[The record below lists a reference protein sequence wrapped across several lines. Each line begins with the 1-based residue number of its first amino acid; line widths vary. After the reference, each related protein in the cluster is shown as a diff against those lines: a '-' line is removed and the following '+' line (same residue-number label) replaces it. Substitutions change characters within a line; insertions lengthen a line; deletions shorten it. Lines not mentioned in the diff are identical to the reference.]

1 MFQKTEVPGSELAR
15 VLLGGWNF
23 RSRKQTALGAKRPDI
38 TECQDTSAPGH
49 FGTKTVRHQT
59 TGAKC
64 PDTSAPIF
72 FGAELSHGHFGLV
85 PNCLGAEVS

>member
-38 TECQDTSAPGH
+38 YMVSGH
-49 FGTKTVRHQT
+49 FGTRTLRHQT

-72 FGAELSHGHFGLV
+72 FGAGLSHGHFGLV